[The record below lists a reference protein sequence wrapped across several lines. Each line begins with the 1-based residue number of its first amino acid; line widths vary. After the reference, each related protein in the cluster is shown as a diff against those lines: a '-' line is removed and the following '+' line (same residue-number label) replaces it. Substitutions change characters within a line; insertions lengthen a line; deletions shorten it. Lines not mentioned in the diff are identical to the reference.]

1 MSKEAKKLRF
11 FKAILMLSISV
22 LLLTA
27 CGNSS
32 FKTESKETIAAV
44 KEAFNQKAKKP
55 NKKGGDI
62 SFYMPFGY
70 EIKEESPHNIII
82 KNGSKTYILF
92 HNPQENALSD
102 VVYQSTLAQYKDIEV
117 NKQFKKKDQFGFLMI
132 KQLKDGMNE
141 MTIGVG
147 GSKITTQVKTSS
159 LKNEAAAMTQIV
171 LSVEN
176 NK

>member
-1 MSKEAKKLRF
+1 
-11 FKAILMLSISV
+11 MLTISV
-22 LLLTA
+22 LLLAA

-32 FKTESKETIAAV
+32 FKTESKETITAV
-44 KEAFNQKAKKP
+44 KEAFNQKVKKP
-55 NKKGGDI
+55 NKKSGNI
-62 SFYMPFGY
+62 SFYMPFGF

-92 HNPQENALSD
+92 NNPQEDVMSE
-102 VVYQSTLAQYKDIEV
+102 VVYQSTITQYKDIDV
-117 NKQFKKKDQFGFLMI
+117 NEQFKEKDRFGYLII
-132 KQLKDGMNE
+132 KELKDGMNE

-159 LKNEAAAMTQIV
+159 LKNEAAAMTQMV